1 MILTTKKGNTKI
13 TKSSLYFSGHFG
25 YVKQIGGPETYT
37 LLMIQ
42 MSVVL
47 AAALALRYT
56 SQKFFHRYY
65 ITKVGA
71 PLMS

>member
-1 MILTTKKGNTKI
+1 VILTTKKGSTKI
-13 TKSSLYFSGHFG
+13 TYSSLYFSGHLG

-37 LLMIQ
+37 FFMIQ

-47 AAALALRYT
+47 AAALALNT
-56 SQKFFHRYY
+56 VLKFCQRYY

-71 PLMS
+71 PLLS